1 MGQTWQSTQ
10 ARDKGRL
17 VRIAGKKGGRF
28 QLAPLDPDHARSS
41 MSEKTLRKVYALVA
55 FRVVDAK
62 GRPIGPVET
71 HSAAIKRRMAIWA
84 EHAKKQ
90 LGILLVDDGI
100 VHPIVDGYEAFNARN
115 TRR

>member
-10 ARDKGRL
+10 TRDNGRR
-17 VRIAGKKGGRF
+17 VRIEGKKAGRF
-28 QLAPLDPDHARSS
+28 LLAPLDPNHARSS

-62 GRPIGPVET
+62 GRPVGPVET
-71 HSAAIKRRMAIWA
+71 HSAAIKRRMSVWA
-84 EHAKKQ
+84 EHADKK
-90 LGILLVDDGI
+90 LGVLLVDDGI
-100 VHPIVDGYEAFNARN
+100 VHPIVDGYVAFNARN